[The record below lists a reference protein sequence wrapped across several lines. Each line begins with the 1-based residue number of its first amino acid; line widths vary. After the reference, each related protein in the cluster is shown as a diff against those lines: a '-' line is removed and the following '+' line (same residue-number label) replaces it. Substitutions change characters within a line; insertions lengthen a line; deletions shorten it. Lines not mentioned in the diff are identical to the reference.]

1 MGHHLYIMFHGA
13 ALRVIGLPGQIVA
26 VIVTDNGI
34 GSSAYACESMEVI
47 HREGCRF
54 LTFVCFVEYPIRW
67 GAGCGRG
74 RRCSSILVSV
84 FSRPE
89 ACIANGC
96 YR

>member
-1 MGHHLYIMFHGA
+1 LGHHRYIMFHGA

-34 GSSAYACESMEVI
+34 GSSAYAFESMEVI
-47 HREGCRF
+47 HREGCQF
-54 LTFVCFVEYPIRW
+54 LTFVCFVEYLIRG
-67 GAGCGRG
+67 GAGYCGRE
-74 RRCSSILVSV
+74 RCSSILVFV